1 MTKSEKEVQLGAR
14 YGRFVIRWRWPVLL
28 ITLIA
33 GLGVASGA
41 RFLGFNQDYRA
52 FFSEENPEL
61 VAYEKLQRTYSK
73 SDTIIFA
80 VLPRDGKSPF
90 ERPVVE
96 AVSRLTEGG
105 WLLPNALR
113 VDSMTNFQH
122 TVAEGD
128 DLIVSDLVED
138 VAALT
143 PHDLERIRSVALS
156 EPSLVGQLVNDAGQS
171 AGVLVTFLLPGESID
186 EMPNAARAA
195 QDLAAEIEA
204 EYPVDVKLTGSVMI
218 NYAFF
223 QSGAKDFSTL
233 MPLMYLMIIVA
244 TFLMVR
250 SLSATIGSV
259 IVLLMSAA
267 TGLGAA
273 GWLGILL
280 TPPSAMAPIIITTLA
295 IADSIHFLMTMKASM
310 RKGIEKQAAIIES
323 LRVNLQPIALT
334 SLTTAVG
341 FLSLNFS
348 DAPPFHDLGN
358 ITAIGVVAAFVYS
371 AVFLPALL
379 AILPMRVRVV
389 ERSRRDPFDRLAD
402 WVIAKRRPVLA
413 ASLAV
418 SCVFLAFLPLN
429 EFNDHLV
436 EYFDQSM
443 VFRQHTDLI
452 TERLTGLYRIDFSL
466 DTGEDNGVSDPEF
479 LRQADAFTAWLREQ
493 PEVLHVQSITD
504 TFKRLNRSLH
514 GDDES
519 WYRLPEEREQAA
531 QYLLLY
537 ELSLPYGL
545 DLNNQLDIRKSA
557 TRVTAT
563 TYDMDSDEVI
573 NFSRRAEN
581 WLHAETPLDA
591 VGTGASVMFSHIGER
606 NINSMI
612 RGTLVALVIISLI
625 IIAAL
630 RSFRIGLIS
639 LLPNLLPLGITFGIW
654 AVWVGEVNV
663 AASIVMSMAMG
674 IVVDDSVH
682 FLSKYLRARRE
693 HGYSAEDSVR
703 YAFHHVG
710 TALLVTSV
718 ILVAGFSL
726 LSLSTFALN
735 EFMAQLTAIAI
746 VTALAADL
754 LLLPTLLLAL
764 DGKRT
769 KTQETVSLPATAAQ
783 QV

>member
-1 MTKSEKEVQLGAR
+1 MTKSEKEVQLGVR

-33 GLGVASGA
+33 GLGAASGA

-61 VAYEKLQRTYSK
+61 VAYEKLQRTYTK

-128 DLIVSDLVED
+128 DLIVSDLIED
-138 VAALT
+138 VATITA
-143 PHDLERIRSVALS
+143 HDLERIRSVALN
-156 EPSLVGQLVNDAGQS
+156 EPSLAGQLVNDTGQS
-171 AGVLVTFLLPGESID
+171 AGVLVTFQLPGKSKT
-186 EMPNAARAA
+186 EMPDAARAA

-204 EYPVDVKLTGSVMI
+204 EYPVDVKLTGSVI
-218 NYAFF
+218 FNYAFF
-223 QSGAKDFSTL
+223 QSAAKDFSTL
-233 MPLMYLMIIVA
+233 VPLMYLMIIVA

-250 SLSATIGSV
+250 SLSATFGTV

-280 TPPSAMAPIIITTLA
+280 TPPSAMSPIIITTLA

-310 RKGIEKQAAIIES
+310 HKGMEKRTAIVES

-358 ITAIGVVAAFVYS
+358 ITAIGVSAAFVYS
-371 AVFLPALL
+371 AVLLPALL
-379 AILPMRVRVV
+379 AILPVRVRVV
-389 ERSRRDPFDRLAD
+389 EQSRSSPFDRLAD
-402 WVIAKRRPVLA
+402 WVIAKRRQVLA

-418 SCVFLAFLPLN
+418 SGVFLAFLPMN
-429 EFNDHLV
+429 QVNDHMV
-436 EYFDQSM
+436 AYFDESM
-443 VFRQHTDLI
+443 VFRQETDLI
-452 TERLTGLYRIDFSL
+452 TERLTGLLRIEFSL
-466 DTGEDNGVSDPEF
+466 DSGEENGVSDPEF
-479 LRQADAFTAWLREQ
+479 LRQADAFTTWLREQ
-493 PEVLHVQSITD
+493 PEVMHVQSITD

-514 GDDES
+514 GDDEG
-519 WYRLPEEREQAA
+519 WYRLPEDREQAA
-531 QYLLLY
+531 QFLLLY

-557 TRVTAT
+557 SRLVVTIA
-563 TYDMDSDEVI
+563 DMDSDEVI
-573 NFSRRAEN
+573 HFSRRAES
-581 WLHAETPLDA
+581 WLRTETPLETI
-591 VGTGASVMFSHIGER
+591 GTGATVMFSHIGER

-612 RGTLVALVIISLI
+612 RGTLIALVIISLI
-625 IIAAL
+625 IIGAL
-630 RSFRIGLIS
+630 RSFRIGLLSMI
-639 LLPNLLPLGITFGIW
+639 PNLLPLGVTFGIW

-663 AASIVMSMAMG
+663 AASIAMSMAMG

-682 FLSKYLRARRE
+682 FLSKYLRAGRE

-703 YAFHHVG
+703 YAFHQVG
-710 TALLVTSV
+710 NALFVTSV
-718 ILVAGFSL
+718 VLVAGFGM
-726 LSLSTFALN
+726 LSLSTFAMN
-735 EFMAQLTAIAI
+735 EFMARLTAIAV

-769 KTQETVSLPATAAQ
+769 KTPETVSLPATAAQ